1 MVPEDYDQLRRE
13 RDMAEH
19 YLNISGALILTLDV
33 NGQVRLINK
42 TGEQMLG
49 YSEGELNGA
58 DWFEVA
64 TPIEFRAKARAAFD
78 AFIADPPSDP
88 VVCEHEMVTKTG
100 ERIFVRWTDTVVR
113 AAAGSVISTLSAG
126 TDLTAQ
132 KKVEAALRESTA
144 RLQDFSDAAS
154 DWLWEMDSELRFSYF
169 SHSLLRIL
177 GTPPDQLLGKTRTQM
192 LAKTK
197 LTPSTRAQWDA
208 HLKDLADH
216 VPFHDFE
223 YQRIKGD
230 GTLLYVRVS
239 GKPIFDDRGVFK
251 GYRGTGRE
259 VTNEVMAK
267 KSALHA
273 QELLMNTIENV
284 PTMMVLFDNQDRF
297 VMCNQAYREA
307 LSAINDL
314 LVPGITFED
323 ISRISAQ
330 RGLALSYE
338 DDPEEWVRVRM
349 ARFRSPGD
357 PVIHQQLDGRWVMT
371 TDLRTPDGGTLIMR
385 TDISP
390 LKEAEEKLRANEEM
404 LHTFL
409 DAMTDPAA
417 LIDRQANFILSNRA
431 MAIQHGVD
439 PQDLIGRPMFRD
451 PPTEIGKQRRAWI
464 DEAMRTG
471 TASQRTDF
479 FEGRWS
485 DIRVTPVF
493 GTKGE
498 VTQIALVARD
508 ITQDVGKD
516 ALLRKMSQA
525 TEQSAD
531 LVVVTNV
538 QGDIEYVNHQFT
550 ETTGYT
556 AEEVMGK
563 NPRMLASGVTDKA
576 IYKDLWNTVLS
587 GNSWRG
593 ELQDRRKDGTT
604 FWAAITIAPILDA
617 DGTIINFVSSHV
629 DISERKATEDAL
641 NEAVLRTEIA
651 NRAKG
656 ELLAN
661 MSHELRTP
669 LNAIIGFSSMMN
681 EGVYGPIAN
690 PQYEEYAKII
700 TSSACHLL
708 DIINDILD
716 VSAIEAGKLKL
727 HEEPF
732 GVEDNIAST
741 LSLIEHRATE
751 AAVDVALKVTPKKA
765 VLFAD
770 ARRFKQIILNLLSNA
785 VKFTQKGGSVQIDYS
800 IHTDGC
806 PLISVT
812 DTGIGMSADEIQVAL
827 SQFGQA
833 DSSHAR
839 KYEGTG
845 LGLPLTLG
853 LVEMHGGTMDIKSVA
868 GSGTKVL
875 VTLPKERERKTL

>member
-1 MVPEDYDQLRRE
+1 MIPEDYDQLRRE

-33 NGQVRLINK
+33 NGHVRLINK
-42 TGEQMLG
+42 TGEKMLG
-49 YSEGELNGA
+49 YGEGELDGA

-64 TPIEFRAKARAAFD
+64 CPKEFRAKDRAEFD
-78 AFIADPPSDP
+78 AYIADPPSDP
-88 VVCEHEMVTKTG
+88 VVREREVLTKTG
-100 ERIFVRWTDTVVR
+100 ERIFVRWTDTAVR
-113 AAAGSVISTLSAG
+113 AAAGSVISMLSAG
-126 TDLTAQ
+126 TDLTAE

-144 RLQDFSDAAS
+144 RLEDFSDAAS

-169 SHSLLRIL
+169 SPGLFRII
-177 GTPPDQLLGKTRTQM
+177 GTPLDKLIGKTRTQM
-192 LAKTK
+192 LAKTN
-197 LTPSTRAQWDA
+197 LTPSVREQWDA

-216 VPFHDFE
+216 IPFHDFE
-223 YQRIKGD
+223 YERTKSD

-239 GKPIFDDRGVFK
+239 GKPIFDDQGAFK

-267 KSALHA
+267 QSALQA
-273 QELLMNTIENV
+273 QELLMNTIDNV
-284 PTMMVLFDNQDRF
+284 PTMMALFDNQDRF

-307 LSAINDL
+307 LSPIRDL

-323 ISRISAQ
+323 IARISAQ
-330 RGLALSYE
+330 RGLAAGYE

-349 ARFRSPGD
+349 ARFRELSD
-357 PVIHQQLDGRWVMT
+357 PVVHQQLDGRWVMT

-390 LKEAEEKLRANEEM
+390 IKEAEEKLRANEEM

-417 LIDRQANFILSNRA
+417 LIDREANFILSNRA
-431 MAIQHGVD
+431 MAMQHGVD

-451 PPTEIGKQRRAWI
+451 PPTEVGKQRRAWI
-464 DEAMRTG
+464 DEVIRTG
-471 TASQRTDF
+471 TALQRRDY

-485 DIRVTPVF
+485 EMRITPVF

-498 VTQIALVARD
+498 VVQIAIVARD
-508 ITQDVGKD
+508 ITKDVNKD

-538 QGDIEYVNHQFT
+538 QGDIEYVNQQFT
-550 ETTGYT
+550 KRTGYT
-556 AEEVMGK
+556 AEEVLGK
-563 NPRMLASGVTDKA
+563 NPRILASGATDKA

-593 ELQDRRKDGTT
+593 ELQDRCKDGTT

-617 DGTIINFVSSHV
+617 DGTIVNFVSSHV

-690 PQYEEYAKII
+690 PQYEEYTKII
-700 TSSACHLL
+700 TSSATHLL

-727 HEEPF
+727 NEELF
-732 GVEDNIAST
+732 GAEDNIAST
-741 LSLIEHRATE
+741 LSLIEHRASE
-751 AAVDVALKVTPKKA
+751 GVVDVALKVTPQNA

-770 ARRFKQIILNLLSNA
+770 ARRFKQIVLNLVSNA
-785 VKFTQKGGSVQIDYS
+785 VKFTQKGGSVQVDYS
-800 IHTDGC
+800 VNADGC
-806 PLISVT
+806 PFVSVT
-812 DTGIGMSADEIQVAL
+812 DTGIGMNAAEIQVAL

-853 LVEMHGGTMDIKSVA
+853 LVEMHGGTMDIKSTV
-868 GSGTKVL
+868 GSGTTVL
-875 VTLPKERERKTL
+875 VTFPKEREKSGA